1 MTKLNKTLFSRTMG
15 FVVFALFLSAANS
28 ASAQDIRSMG
38 EELLH
43 VETVA
48 EFKKTV
54 VRVADENRRARA
66 CEFQRRS
73 GLPPTFCYGN
83 GVGENAP
90 NEAEL
95 DLECVKLS
103 RSATTIPKSDVFTS
117 SVCREALEKRRRDLE
132 YAAL

>member
-1 MTKLNKTLFSRTMG
+1 MTNLNPALFLRAIG
-15 FVVFALFLSAANS
+15 FAMFALFLSAANS
-28 ASAQDIRSMG
+28 AMAQDLRSMG
-38 EELLH
+38 KELLH

-54 VRVADENRRARA
+54 ARVTDENRRSRA
-66 CEFQRRS
+66 CVFQRRS